1 MRLWLLLAALCV
13 QTGCTTLEGNQWD
26 VYDPLENT
34 NRKLFGV
41 IDTVDRKVISPVA
54 RGYQA
59 VMPNWAERGVSNFF
73 RNVRRV
79 DSIANSLLQG
89 KAGHAGED
97 LAGLLVNTT
106 VGIGGLFDVGARM
119 GLRHHD
125 EDFGQTLAVW
135 GVTRT
140 RYIYLPAGPSTI
152 RDAPGTLF
160 KSWVPSA
167 ILSGGYTF
175 WVSVLD
181 LLSVRADAL
190 PLSDARDQAALDP
203 YVFTRDAWYQR
214 RKFVSFDGDP
224 PIDDLFD
231 EFDSEFQEEM
241 QDEVQEEIPE

>member
-1 MRLWLLLAALCV
+1 MLACV
-13 QTGCTTLEGNQWD
+13 GFLQTGCATLEGEPWG
-26 VYDPLENT
+26 VYDPLEPA
-34 NRKLFGV
+34 NRRLFSV
-41 IDTVDRKVISPVA
+41 IDTVDRKVIAPVA

-89 KAGHAGED
+89 KPGHAGED
-97 LAGLLVNTT
+97 FAGLLVNTT
-106 VGIGGLFDVGARM
+106 VGIGGLFDVGVRV
-119 GLRHHD
+119 GLQHHD

-140 RYIYLPAGPSTI
+140 RYIYLPSGPSTI
-152 RDAPGTLF
+152 RDASGTLV
-160 KSWVPSA
+160 KSWLASA
-167 ILSGGYTF
+167 VMSGGYSF

-190 PLSDARDQAALDP
+190 PLSDARDRAALDP

-214 RKFVSFDGDP
+214 RKFLTFDGNP
-224 PIDDLFD
+224 PVDDLFD
-231 EFDSEFQEEM
+231 EFEDGLQE
-241 QDEVQEEIPE
+241 DFEE